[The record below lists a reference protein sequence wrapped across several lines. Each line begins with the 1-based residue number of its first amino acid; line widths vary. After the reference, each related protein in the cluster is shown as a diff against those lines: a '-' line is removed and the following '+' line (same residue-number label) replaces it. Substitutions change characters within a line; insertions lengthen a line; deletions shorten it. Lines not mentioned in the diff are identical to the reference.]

1 MPCTV
6 LIILQTGGL
15 MLVVLTDW
23 LLFGTTANFSIHAAV
38 GGVLLFYISIIMMT
52 RSMCDPIS
60 QE

>member
-6 LIILQTGGL
+6 LIILQTGSL
-15 MLVVLTDW
+15 MLLLTDW

>member
-6 LIILQTGGL
+6 LVILQTGSL
-15 MLVVLTDW
+15 MLLLTDW
-23 LLFGTTANFSIHAAV
+23 LLFGTTANFSIRAAV

>member
-1 MPCTV
+1 
-6 LIILQTGGL
+6 
-15 MLVVLTDW
+15 MLLLTDW

>member
-6 LIILQTGGL
+6 LIILQTGSL
-15 MLVVLTDW
+15 MLLLTDW
-23 LLFGTTANFSIHAAV
+23 LLFGTTAIFFIHAAV